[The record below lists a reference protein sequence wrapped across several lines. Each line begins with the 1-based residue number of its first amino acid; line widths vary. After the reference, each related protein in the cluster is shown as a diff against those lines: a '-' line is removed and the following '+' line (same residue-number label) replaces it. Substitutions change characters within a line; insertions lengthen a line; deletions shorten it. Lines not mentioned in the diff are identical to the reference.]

1 MDINLHPA
9 HYLCVLTILWILKDI
24 QATAFCP
31 LLKDRGLPH
40 ARMLVNKQKGIIR
53 AQWGL
58 PERRLLYHFWS
69 LLLVSSKSVLSTSL
83 NFISCKLL
91 LKVSLEVQLFCSIYG
106 EVPLT
111 CTLLVMFSTSEWWHQ
126 RYQKCLRR
134 SNKWSYCVRNWGVN
148 RGYSA
153 ASCKAFLS
161 FLRKVGPSYLYM
173 TCTKVLE
180 HLWIYFCQIQYTKLI
195 YSIQ

>member
-40 ARMLVNKQKGIIR
+40 ARMVVNKQKGIIR

-58 PERRLLYHFWS
+58 PEKRLLYRFWS

-91 LKVSLEVQLFCSIYG
+91 LKLSLEFQLFCSIYG

-111 CTLLVMFSTSEWWHQ
+111 CTLLVMFSTGEWFNM
-126 RYQKCLRR
+126 RDTKDTKSVYAEAINDLT
-134 SNKWSYCVRNWGVN
+134 VWGIGELTEDIRQHPV
-148 RGYSA
+148 
-153 ASCKAFLS
+153 KLF
-161 FLRKVGPSYLYM
+161 YL
-173 TCTKVLE
+173 
-180 HLWIYFCQIQYTKLI
+180 LWEK
-195 YSIQ
+195 